1 MPDQIAHTLFARR
14 VLEAADAGLRARI
27 LPDSPAFRAGCFGP
41 DPLFNDP
48 NARRRAEGFEM
59 HRKSGREAME
69 RMRKPIQ
76 EKMPWAVDYA
86 AGFFCHYAL
95 DRLCHPEI
103 KAMAARGEI
112 KHLALETAYD
122 RVLYQRGF
130 QDLPRHISMCK
141 GALEAAVQMYTRI
154 RPGQY
159 RFDLEAFW
167 QIRRLLIYSGG
178 TFLSAL
184 PGKFNARLEGMIP
197 PKENTPGIERGIAML
212 DEKMEASILPTAEQ
226 LKRYFL
232 AIDENLPLD
241 DWLNADFSGMET

>member
-14 VLEAADAGLRARI
+14 VLAAADAGVRARVSA
-27 LPDSPAFRAGCFGP
+27 DSAAFRAGCFGP

-59 HRKSGREAME
+59 HRRSGREAME
-69 RMRKPIQ
+69 RMRRPVR
-76 EKMPWAVDYA
+76 EKMPWAANYA

-130 QDLPRHISMCK
+130 RDLPRRIPMSRSV
-141 GALEAAVQMYTRI
+141 LEAAAQMYMRVSPL
-154 RPGQY
+154 RY
-159 RFDLEAFW
+159 RMDLEAFW
-167 QIRRLLIYSGG
+167 QMRRLLILWGG
-178 TFLSAL
+178 SFLSAL
-184 PGKFNARLEGMIP
+184 PGKFNPKLDGLIP
-197 PKENTPGIERGIAML
+197 YAENTPGIVRGIAML
-212 DEKMEASILPTAEQ
+212 DEKMEESILPTAEQ
-226 LKRYFL
+226 LNRCFF
-232 AIDENLPLD
+232 AMDENLPLD